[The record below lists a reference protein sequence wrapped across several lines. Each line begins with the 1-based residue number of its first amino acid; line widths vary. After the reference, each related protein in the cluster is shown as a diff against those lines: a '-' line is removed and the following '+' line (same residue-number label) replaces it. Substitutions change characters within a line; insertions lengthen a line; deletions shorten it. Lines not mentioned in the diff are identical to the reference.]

1 MNSSVEKDS
10 LGEIVFKYYEYYPGD
25 SKDEHYQVL
34 VAFLPTDVMDAYNK
48 HQSESDDLGIA
59 YINKQLK
66 EFDLDDD
73 DIFFYFEEEDYRKAF
88 ANTPHEGDVLVEVEN
103 GM

>member
-1 MNSSVEKDS
+1 MNNSVEKS

-25 SKDEHYQVL
+25 EKEEHYQVL
-34 VAFLPTDVMDAYNK
+34 VAFLPTDMMEAYQN

-59 YINKQLK
+59 YLNKQLK
-66 EFDLDDD
+66 EYGLDDD
-73 DIFFYFEEEDYRKAF
+73 DIFFYFEESDYRKAIIDH
-88 ANTPHEGDVLVEVEN
+88 PHGGDVLVEVEN